1 MHKNVRH
8 VVFANTID
16 IYTYTHIYYTSNSG
30 QKTVFSDA
38 IEKTTAKFL
47 CDRKKKKGKF
57 VSNSITNCA
66 VIEIYDGD
74 PKSTVFK
81 HHIWSY
87 LLMVVCVCHGKR
99 AAWLCLVLCLV
110 EVGAH
115 RLHFVLRGSCLT

>member
-1 MHKNVRH
+1 MRGGAVS
-8 VVFANTID
+8 
-16 IYTYTHIYYTSNSG
+16 YTHLRAHETRHDL
-30 QKTVFSDA
+30 VCRLLL
-38 IEKTTAKFL
+38 E
-47 CDRKKKKGKF
+47 KKKGKF